1 MYDGVASRVE
11 YWIDLDWRRLNLQL
25 VDKYIDLRLAKFS
38 INLFVRYL
46 NDKKKEKRFLYD
58 QIFLYSFLPFDIQ
71 NFQRKIITHIY
82 SISQDTMLTGCRYQ
96 CIGCISIGIDSF

>member
-46 NDKKKEKRFLYD
+46 NDKKRKKDFYTIKFFSILFFHSIFKISSEK
-58 QIFLYSFLPFDIQ
+58 
-71 NFQRKIITHIY
+71 
-82 SISQDTMLTGCRYQ
+82 
-96 CIGCISIGIDSF
+96 

>member
-25 VDKYIDLRLAKFS
+25 VDEYIDLRLTKFS

-46 NDKKKEKRFLYD
+46 NDKKRKKDFYTSIFKFFSILFFHSIFKISSEK
-58 QIFLYSFLPFDIQ
+58 
-71 NFQRKIITHIY
+71 
-82 SISQDTMLTGCRYQ
+82 
-96 CIGCISIGIDSF
+96 